1 MSAAGDMGPP
11 HGLDRAL
18 GDLSPRSHPRRGRAS
33 PRNSV
38 QARQDAYGLNYELD
52 AIRSRIERALSPLD
66 DATAAVQ
73 VAEWRI
79 CD

>member
-11 HGLDRAL
+11 HGLGRAL
-18 GDLSPRSHPRRGRAS
+18 GNLSPRSHPRRVLSPRS

-38 QARQDAYGLNYELD
+38 QARKDAYELD
-52 AIRSRIERALSPLD
+52 AISSRIERALNQLD

-73 VAEWRI
+73 VAEWRNG
-79 CD
+79 D